1 MFLVVF
7 RNRKRA
13 DIDAR
18 AYAADSDLMETMA
31 REQPGFISFKSYS
44 ADDGEVI
51 ALSEWED
58 ENAALAWRRV
68 AEHSAAQSRGRSEFY
83 EDYTLFACMHPR
95 VHRFR
100 RKDGP

>member
-13 DIDAR
+13 DIDQA
-18 AYAADSDLMETMA
+18 AYDAEAEAMQALAAA
-31 REQPGFISFKSYS
+31 QPGYLSFKSYA

-58 ENAALAWRRV
+58 EASALAWRRV
-68 AEHSAAQSRGRSEFY
+68 AEHSAAQARGRSDYYAE
-83 EDYTLFACMHPR
+83 YTLFACSEPR
-95 VHRFR
+95 IHRFTA
-100 RKDGP
+100 KDPG